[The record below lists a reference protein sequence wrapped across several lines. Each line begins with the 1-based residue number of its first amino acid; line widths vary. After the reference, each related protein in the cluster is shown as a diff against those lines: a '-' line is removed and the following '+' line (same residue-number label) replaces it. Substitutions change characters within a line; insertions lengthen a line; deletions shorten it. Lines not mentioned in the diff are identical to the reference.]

1 MNKENEIE
9 KNKEDPFALNL
20 TNIKNDILHFKDDIL
35 KDLKSMQKKI
45 SDKFEASNNLINS
58 KIQSYEQKIN
68 LYNDKIIEISNL
80 VITDKALKE
89 KIENLSK
96 SKLDL
101 KDHIL
106 KNEIR
111 LTNLEKE
118 FQERVD
124 KIEYILSDTVIYPSV
139 IGLKGKFKAFHE
151 LIDYILFQL
160 NQNITYREKNA
171 LDVSSYKKKLDN
183 ISQSLKIQL
192 DNIIRSTNE
201 FTTKSC
207 NECEE
212 RIKSIFPLYDDRIK
226 DIRVENLNYI
236 KNLEQF
242 YKELKEDFKRLVN
255 MKNNLYNR
263 FSSEVFNIKKDN
275 IQVVKLFGNY
285 KKEFNLMK
293 DRLTKLSDFI
303 KDIRFRINVGQEIK
317 RMEFFNMAN
326 KIDFTK
332 KQTIE
337 DNNTQSAIKKY
348 ISGEINADQLAT
360 YNRRLTKTN
369 IGQFGNFSN
378 LNNKMNL
385 DNNDLNNED
394 AMNDINNYLIKNK
407 NYLDLDINNYNKG
420 NSRNVT
426 ENKND
431 SLKRKSV
438 NDLMYHFSFRN
449 LNNDKNQNIFN
460 KNYNSEDIKDLNLNS
475 IKNAKRMALSGEIK
489 GRKRYQS
496 VFSNDNVNIKST
508 NNSNNNLMNLDL
520 EDSKNSFEDI
530 NLKNNNNI
538 NYNRNI
544 IKEEEESNSKV
555 TESESIL
562 SEEQKPINNI
572 NTIKEESNNKT
583 IDNISSIKSKQ
594 LFLKENNFKN
604 NRISHNS
611 NINFNTLKD
620 LARLKEQKEV
630 DNKNNNNEL
639 NDKKNNNIIIDCKND
654 KNKKNNENE
663 SKVTIIIEREID
675 NIYNNKKKE
684 DNTNKIENINN
695 LKNIID
701 EKNNKINKT
710 NGFSNIKKEKMKISQ
725 TEFNSLE
732 PKKISKT
739 LDNLDYK
746 SFKGKKYNFLIQDL
760 NMKIKENLV
769 PSESQTTFNNTNK
782 KNIIT
787 TKNHKYINNYK
798 YNYNNGIEFSK
809 DEIGQKHYK
818 NISIDN
824 KKADARIIQKMVNN
838 LQSYI
843 SSNTDDINYDIK
855 ELNKNK
861 QNIIYNEMNNTYY
874 GAKSNTNY
882 STRNIH
888 KNKENIIRLKLK

>member
-1 MNKENEIE
+1 MSKENEVE

-20 TNIKNDILHFKDDIL
+20 INIKNDILHFKDEIL
-35 KDLKSMQKKI
+35 KDLKIMQKKI
-45 SDKFEASNNLINS
+45 SEKFEKSNDLLND

-68 LYNDKIIEISNL
+68 LYNDKIVEISNL
-80 VITDKALKE
+80 VITDKGLKE
-89 KIENLSK
+89 KIDKLSQ

-106 KNEIR
+106 TNEIR
-111 LTNLEKE
+111 LSNLEKE

-124 KIEYILSDTVIYPSV
+124 KIEYILSDTVIYSSV
-139 IGLKGKFKAFHE
+139 IGPKGKFKTFHE
-151 LIDYILFQL
+151 LIDHILFQL
-160 NQNITYREKNA
+160 NQNISYREKNA
-171 LDVSSYKKKLDN
+171 LDVTSYKKKLDT
-183 ISQSLKIQL
+183 ITQSLKIQL

-201 FTTKSC
+201 YTTKSC

-212 RIKSIFPLYDDRIK
+212 RIKSILPIYDDKIK
-226 DIRVENLNYI
+226 DLRVENLNYI

-275 IQVVKLFGNY
+275 IQVVRLFGNY

-293 DRLTKLSDFI
+293 DRLTKLGDFI

-332 KQTIE
+332 KQTVE
-337 DNNTQSAIKKY
+337 DNNSPSAIRKY
-348 ISGEINADQLAT
+348 INGEINADQLASF
-360 YNRRLTKTN
+360 NSRRLTKAN

-407 NYLDLDINNYNKG
+407 NYLDLDINSYNNYNKT
-420 NSRNVT
+420 NSRNKT
-426 ENKND
+426 EFKNEP
-431 SLKRKSV
+431 LKRKSV
-438 NDLMYHFSFRN
+438 NYIMNNFSFKN
-449 LNNDKNQNIFN
+449 LNFDKNQNTFN
-460 KNYNSEDIKDLNLNS
+460 KNYNSEEIKDLNLNS
-475 IKNAKRMALSGEIK
+475 INNVKRIASSGEIK

-496 VFSNDNVNIKST
+496 VFSNENINIKIQ

-530 NLKNNNNI
+530 NNKNNKNI
-538 NYNRNI
+538 NYDGNI

-555 TESESIL
+555 TESESII

-572 NTIKEESNNKT
+572 KEESISKT

-594 LFLKENNFKN
+594 LFLKENEFKN

-611 NINFNTLKD
+611 NININTLQD
-620 LARLKEQKEV
+620 LTKLKEQKET
-630 DNKNNNNEL
+630 DNKNKQL
-639 NDKKNNNIIIDCKND
+639 NDKKTNNIKIDCKNN
-654 KNKKNNENE
+654 KNQKSDENEN
-663 SKVTIIIEREID
+663 KVTIIIEREND

-684 DNTNKIENINN
+684 DNNKMKNVIN
-695 LKNIID
+695 LKNIIID
-701 EKNNKINKT
+701 DKNNTNANKT
-710 NGFSNIKKEKMKISQ
+710 NGFINKKEKMKFSQ
-725 TEFNSLE
+725 TEFNYLV

-746 SFKGKKYNFLIQDL
+746 SFKGKKYNFLNKDMV
-760 NMKIKENLV
+760 MKIKQNLV
-769 PSESQTTFNNTNK
+769 PSESQTTFNNRNK
-782 KNIIT
+782 LNLIKIKNN
-787 TKNHKYINNYK
+787 KFINNY
-798 YNYNNGIEFSK
+798 NNGNGIEFSK

-818 NISIDN
+818 NISMDN

-843 SSNTDDINYDIK
+843 PKNMDEFDYNINDMY
-855 ELNKNK
+855 KNK
-861 QNIIYNEMNNTYY
+861 QNFIYKEMNNSYH
-874 GAKSNTNY
+874 GPKSNGNN

-888 KNKENIIRLKLK
+888 KNKENVIQLKLK

>member
-1 MNKENEIE
+1 MSKENEVE

-20 TNIKNDILHFKDDIL
+20 INIKNDILHFKDEIL
-35 KDLKSMQKKI
+35 KDLKIMQKKI
-45 SDKFEASNNLINS
+45 SEKFEKSNDLLND

-68 LYNDKIIEISNL
+68 LYNDKIVEISNL
-80 VITDKALKE
+80 VITDKGLKE
-89 KIENLSK
+89 KIDKLSQ

-106 KNEIR
+106 TNEIR
-111 LTNLEKE
+111 LSNLEKE

-124 KIEYILSDTVIYPSV
+124 KIEYILSDTVIYSSV
-139 IGLKGKFKAFHE
+139 IGPKGKFKTFHE
-151 LIDYILFQL
+151 LIDHILFQL
-160 NQNITYREKNA
+160 NQNISYREKNA
-171 LDVSSYKKKLDN
+171 LDVTSYKKKLDT
-183 ISQSLKIQL
+183 ITQSLKIQL

-201 FTTKSC
+201 YTTKSC

-212 RIKSIFPLYDDRIK
+212 RIKSILPIYDDKIK
-226 DIRVENLNYI
+226 DLRVENLNYI

-275 IQVVKLFGNY
+275 IQVVRLFGNY

-293 DRLTKLSDFI
+293 DRLTKLGDFI

-332 KQTIE
+332 KQTVE
-337 DNNTQSAIKKY
+337 DNNSPSAIRKY
-348 ISGEINADQLAT
+348 INGEINADQLASF
-360 YNRRLTKTN
+360 NSRRLTKAN

-394 AMNDINNYLIKNK
+394 AMNEINNYLIKNK
-407 NYLDLDINNYNKG
+407 NYLDLDINSYNNYNKT
-420 NSRNVT
+420 NSRNKT
-426 ENKND
+426 EFKNEP
-431 SLKRKSV
+431 LKRKSV
-438 NDLMYHFSFRN
+438 NYIMNNFSFKN
-449 LNNDKNQNIFN
+449 LNFDKNQNTFN
-460 KNYNSEDIKDLNLNS
+460 KNYNSEEIKDLNLNS
-475 IKNAKRMALSGEIK
+475 INNVKRIASSGEIK

-496 VFSNDNVNIKST
+496 VFSNENINIKIQ
-508 NNSNNNLMNLDL
+508 NNSNNNLMNLDI

-530 NLKNNNNI
+530 NNKNNKNI
-538 NYNRNI
+538 NYDGNI

-555 TESESIL
+555 TESESII

-572 NTIKEESNNKT
+572 KEESISKT

-594 LFLKENNFKN
+594 LFLKENEFKN

-611 NINFNTLKD
+611 NININTLQD
-620 LARLKEQKEV
+620 LTKLKEQKET
-630 DNKNNNNEL
+630 DNKNKQL
-639 NDKKNNNIIIDCKND
+639 NDKKTNNIKIDCKNN
-654 KNKKNNENE
+654 KNQKSDENEN
-663 SKVTIIIEREID
+663 KVTIIIEREND

-684 DNTNKIENINN
+684 DNNKMKNVIN
-695 LKNIID
+695 LKNIIID
-701 EKNNKINKT
+701 DKNNTNANKT
-710 NGFSNIKKEKMKISQ
+710 NGFINKKEKMKFSQ
-725 TEFNSLE
+725 TEFNYLV

-746 SFKGKKYNFLIQDL
+746 SFKGKKYNFLNKDMV
-760 NMKIKENLV
+760 MKIKQNLV
-769 PSESQTTFNNTNK
+769 PSESQTTFNNRNK
-782 KNIIT
+782 LNLIKIKNN
-787 TKNHKYINNYK
+787 KFINNY
-798 YNYNNGIEFSK
+798 NNGNGIEFSK

-818 NISIDN
+818 NISMDN

-843 SSNTDDINYDIK
+843 PKNMDEIDYNINDMY
-855 ELNKNK
+855 KNK
-861 QNIIYNEMNNTYY
+861 QNFIYKEMNNSYH
-874 GAKSNTNY
+874 GPKSNGNN

-888 KNKENIIRLKLK
+888 KNKENVIQLKLK

>member
-1 MNKENEIE
+1 MSKENEVE

-20 TNIKNDILHFKDDIL
+20 INIKNDILHFKDEIL
-35 KDLKSMQKKI
+35 KDLKIMQKKI
-45 SDKFEASNNLINS
+45 SEKFEKSNDLLND

-68 LYNDKIIEISNL
+68 LYNDKIVEISNL
-80 VITDKALKE
+80 VITDKGLKE
-89 KIENLSK
+89 KIDKLSQ

-106 KNEIR
+106 TNEIR
-111 LTNLEKE
+111 LSNLEKE

-124 KIEYILSDTVIYPSV
+124 KIEYILSDTVIYSSV
-139 IGLKGKFKAFHE
+139 IGPKGKFKTFHE
-151 LIDYILFQL
+151 LIDHILFQL
-160 NQNITYREKNA
+160 NQNISYREKNA
-171 LDVSSYKKKLDN
+171 LDVTSYKKKLDT
-183 ISQSLKIQL
+183 ITQSLKIQL

-201 FTTKSC
+201 YTTKSC

-212 RIKSIFPLYDDRIK
+212 RIKSILPIYDDKIK
-226 DIRVENLNYI
+226 DLRVENLNYI

-275 IQVVKLFGNY
+275 IQVVRLFGNY

-293 DRLTKLSDFI
+293 DRLTKLGDFI

-332 KQTIE
+332 KQTVE
-337 DNNTQSAIKKY
+337 DNNSPSAIRKY
-348 ISGEINADQLAT
+348 INGEINADQLASF
-360 YNRRLTKTN
+360 NSRRLTKAN

-394 AMNDINNYLIKNK
+394 AMNEINNYLIKNK
-407 NYLDLDINNYNKG
+407 NYLDLDINSYNNYNKA
-420 NSRNVT
+420 NSRNKT
-426 ENKND
+426 EFKNEP
-431 SLKRKSV
+431 LKRKSV
-438 NDLMYHFSFRN
+438 NYIMNNFSFKN
-449 LNNDKNQNIFN
+449 LNFDKNQNTFN
-460 KNYNSEDIKDLNLNS
+460 KNYNSEEIKDLNLNS
-475 IKNAKRMALSGEIK
+475 INNVKRIASSGEIK

-496 VFSNDNVNIKST
+496 VFSNENINIKIQ
-508 NNSNNNLMNLDL
+508 NNSNNNLMNLDI

-530 NLKNNNNI
+530 NNKNNKNI
-538 NYNRNI
+538 NYDGNI

-555 TESESIL
+555 TESESII

-572 NTIKEESNNKT
+572 KEESISKT

-594 LFLKENNFKN
+594 LFLKENEFKN

-611 NINFNTLKD
+611 NININTLQD
-620 LARLKEQKEV
+620 LTKLKEQKET
-630 DNKNNNNEL
+630 DNKNKQL
-639 NDKKNNNIIIDCKND
+639 NDKKTNNIKIDCKNN
-654 KNKKNNENE
+654 KNQKSDENEN
-663 SKVTIIIEREID
+663 KVTIIIEREND

-684 DNTNKIENINN
+684 DNNKMKNVIN
-695 LKNIID
+695 LKNIIID
-701 EKNNKINKT
+701 DKNNTNANKT
-710 NGFSNIKKEKMKISQ
+710 NGFINKKEKMKFSQ
-725 TEFNSLE
+725 TEFNYLV

-746 SFKGKKYNFLIQDL
+746 SFKGKKYNFLNKDMV
-760 NMKIKENLV
+760 MKIKENLV
-769 PSESQTTFNNTNK
+769 PSESQTTFNNRNK
-782 KNIIT
+782 LNLIKIKNN
-787 TKNHKYINNYK
+787 KFINNY
-798 YNYNNGIEFSK
+798 NNGNGIEFSK

-818 NISIDN
+818 NISMDN

-843 SSNTDDINYDIK
+843 PKNMDEIDYNINDMY
-855 ELNKNK
+855 KNK
-861 QNIIYNEMNNTYY
+861 QNFIYKEMNNSYH
-874 GAKSNTNY
+874 GPKSNGNN

-888 KNKENIIRLKLK
+888 KNKENVIQLKLK